1 MDVKKP
7 LTVERQDFIRI
18 LTDLIN
24 GSPLPFFVI
33 ESVLKDFISDV
44 KVLGQKQLENDANAY
59 RTKLEEHMRQ
69 TNTQMKD
76 GETDGTEP

>member
-1 MDVKKP
+1 MN
-7 LTVERQDFIRI
+7 DF
-18 LTDLIN
+18 
-24 GSPLPFFVI
+24 V
-33 ESVLKDFISDV
+33 SDI
-44 KVLGQKQLENDANAY
+44 KVLAQKQLENDANAY